1 MPYKGIDVSFYQG
14 NINWESVEKA
24 GIQFAMIRASYGS
37 NGVDSKFV
45 ENINNISRTF
55 IARGAYHYCYAL
67 SKEEALAEAN
77 HFLNTVKPYKFNY
90 PLALDFEY
98 EPLLSLSKK
107 DLSEIALA
115 FCDTIEKAGYYT
127 IIYSNLNWLVNYLD
141 MSILNRF
148 DIWLAQWGPQ
158 PTFSGNF
165 GMWQYSSTGSVEGIA
180 GNVDLDISYRDYPSI
195 IEKNGLNGQNNS
207 SENTQQP
214 GTNDSSSPANKEYFN
229 YTVVDGDNLWNIAQ
243 RFLGSG
249 SKYPEIVSL
258 NNLSSDIIYP
268 GQILKIPASSSTNS
282 SGYKTYTVVE
292 GDNLWNIAQRFLGSG
307 SRYPEIASLNN
318 LSSDIIYPGQ
328 ILKIPD

>member
-14 NINWESVEKA
+14 DIDWAQVETA
-24 GIQFAMIRASYGS
+24 GIEFAMIRASYGS
-37 NGVDSKFV
+37 EGIDSKFV
-45 ENINNISRTF
+45 ENINNISRTS

-67 SKEEALAEAN
+67 SKEEAVDEAN

-115 FCDTIEKAGYYT
+115 FCNTIEKAGYYM

-141 MSILNRF
+141 MDILNRF
-148 DIWLAQWGPQ
+148 DIWLAQWGPK
-158 PTFSGNF
+158 PTFSGDF
-165 GMWQYSSTGSVEGIA
+165 GMWQYSSTGMIDGIS
-180 GNVDLDISYRDYPSI
+180 GNVDLDISYRDYPTI
-195 IEKNGLNGQNNS
+195 IEENKLNGQS
-207 SENTQQP
+207 TSEAVPGDSEPATQKSF
-214 GTNDSSSPANKEYFN
+214 D
-229 YTVVDGDNLWNIAQ
+229 YTVIEGDNLWTLAQ

-258 NNLSSDIIYP
+258 NNLSSDTIYP
-268 GQILKIPASSSTNS
+268 GQTLKIPTSSSPNLPK
-282 SGYKTYTVVE
+282 YKTYTVE
-292 GDNLWNIAQRFLGSG
+292 DGDNLWNIAQRFLGSG
-307 SRYPEIASLNN
+307 SKYPEIASLNN
-318 LSSDIIYPGQ
+318 LNSDIIYPGQ